1 MVKVHDDLIV
11 HITMEYIFTFLRLIA
26 ATDRQKKKKK
36 TNIILTLKSTKNNQ
50 ETISWATML
59 NKECLFG

>member
-1 MVKVHDDLIV
+1 MVKVRDDLIV
-11 HITMEYIFTFLRLIA
+11 HITIEYIFTFLRLIIA
-26 ATDRQKKKKK
+26 ATDKKKKK

-50 ETISWATML
+50 EPISWATVF